1 MLSSYSGTR
10 PVLADKRTVLMSQG
24 QKFLDDVIGRIDDA
38 AKKLNL
44 DRSIHKTLRTPRRSL
59 MVTFPVKMDNGE
71 VEIFTGYRVQYN
83 YVKGPSKGG
92 VRYHPD
98 VSMEEVTALA
108 GLMALKCAVV
118 DIPFGGAKGGVA
130 CDPKRMSVDELERLT
145 RRYTY
150 MILPL
155 IGPEQDIPAPDVNT
169 DYQTMSW
176 IMDTYS
182 MLRGYTVPGVV
193 TGKPLELGG
202 SKGRA
207 TATGRG
213 LAYVAE
219 EMLEHLDMSTKDT
232 TVSVQGF
239 GNVGMNV
246 ARFLH
251 DDSCRIVGVTDMTGG
266 VFNPRGIDIPSLVLH
281 ADKAKGVRGFIG
293 GETVTD
299 MTEANRRLLSMECDV
314 MIPAALENQITESNA
329 TEVKAKIIVEGANG
343 PITRDGDDIL
353 RKKCVSV
360 VPDIL
365 ANSGGV
371 IVSYFEWVQDIQA
384 YLWSEEEVNSRLK
397 GLMTRAFG
405 QIWDFADKQKVTL
418 REAAYMLAVNKMAE
432 ITRLRGIFP

>member
-1 MLSSYSGTR
+1 
-10 PVLADKRTVLMSQG
+10 MSQG
-24 QKFLDDVIGRIDDA
+24 QRFLEDVIGRIDDA

-44 DRSIHKTLRTPRRSL
+44 DPSIHKTLKTPRRSL

-92 VRYHPD
+92 IRYHPD
-98 VSMEEVTALA
+98 VSLEEVTALA

-118 DIPFGGAKGGVA
+118 DIPFGGAKGGVV
-130 CDPKRMSVDELERLT
+130 CDPKRMSLEELERLT

-193 TGKPLELGG
+193 TGKPLQLGG

-213 LAYVAE
+213 LTYVTE
-219 EMLEHLDMSTKDT
+219 EMLQHVGMNTKDAS
-232 TVSVQGF
+232 VCVQGF

-251 DDSCRIVGVTDMTGG
+251 DDGCRIVGATDMTGG
-266 VFNPRGIDIPSLVLH
+266 VFNPRGIDIPALALH
-281 ADKAKGVRGFIG
+281 TEKAKGIHGFAG
-293 GETVTD
+293 GETVSSMTD
-299 MTEANRRLLSMECDV
+299 ANRRLLSTECDV
-314 MIPAALENQITESNA
+314 MIPAALENQVTESNA
-329 TEVKAKIIVEGANG
+329 SEVKAKIIVEGANG
-343 PITRDGDDIL
+343 PITRNADEIL
-353 RKKCVSV
+353 RKKSIHV

-397 GLMTRAFG
+397 GLMTGAFK
-405 QIWDFADKQKVTL
+405 QIWDFAAEHKATL
-418 REAAYMLAVNKMAE
+418 REAAYMLAVEKMAE

>member
-1 MLSSYSGTR
+1 
-10 PVLADKRTVLMSQG
+10 MSQG
-24 QKFLDDVIGRIDDA
+24 QRFLDDVIGRIDDA
-38 AKKLNL
+38 AEKLNL
-44 DRSIHKTLRTPRRSL
+44 DHNIHKTLRTPRRSL
-59 MVTFPVKMDNGE
+59 KVTFPVKMDNGE
-71 VEIFTGYRVQYN
+71 VEIFSGYRVQYN

-92 VRYHPD
+92 IRYHPD
-98 VSMEEVTALA
+98 VSLEEVTALA

-130 CDPKRMSVDELERLT
+130 CDPKKMSMDELERLT

-193 TGKPLELGG
+193 TGKPLQLGG

-213 LAYVAE
+213 LAYVTE
-219 EMLEHLDMSTKDT
+219 EMLGHVSMSTKDT
-232 TVSVQGF
+232 AVTVQGF

-246 ARFLH
+246 AKFLH
-251 DDSCRIVGVTDMTGG
+251 RDGCRIVGVTDMTGG
-266 VFNPRGIDIPSLVLH
+266 IFNPKGIDIASLALH
-281 ADKAKGVRGFIG
+281 AEKTKSIRGFSG
-293 GETVTD
+293 GEIVTD
-299 MTEANRRLLSMECDV
+299 MIEANRRLLSTESDV

-329 TEVKAKIIVEGANG
+329 SEVKAKIIVEGANG
-343 PITRDGDDIL
+343 PVTRGADDVL
-353 RKKCVSV
+353 GKKGVHL

-384 YLWSEEEVNSRLK
+384 YLWSEDEVNSRLK
-397 GLMTRAFG
+397 GLMTGAFG
-405 QIWDFADKQKVTL
+405 QVWDFAQKHKVTL
-418 REAAYMLAVNKMAE
+418 REAAYMLAVDKMAE
-432 ITRLRGIFP
+432 ITKLRGIFP

>member
-1 MLSSYSGTR
+1 
-10 PVLADKRTVLMSQG
+10 MSQG
-24 QKFLDDVIGRIDDA
+24 QRFLDDVIGRIDDA
-38 AKKLNL
+38 AKRLNL
-44 DRSIHKTLRTPRRSL
+44 NPNIHKTLRTPRRSL
-59 MVTFPVKMDNGE
+59 KVTFPVKMDNGE
-71 VEIFTGYRVQYN
+71 VEIFSGYRVQYN

-92 VRYHPD
+92 IRYHPD
-98 VSMEEVTALA
+98 VNLEEVTALA

-130 CDPKRMSVDELERLT
+130 CDPKKMSMDELERLT

-193 TGKPLELGG
+193 TGKPLQLGG
-202 SKGRA
+202 SRGRA

-213 LAYVAE
+213 LAYVTE
-219 EMLEHLDMSTKDT
+219 EMLQHLNMSTKDT
-232 TVSVQGF
+232 TVTVQGF

-246 ARFLH
+246 AKFLH
-251 DDSCRIVGVTDMTGG
+251 HDGCRIVGVTDMTGG
-266 VFNPRGIDIPSLVLH
+266 IFNPKGIDIVALAMH
-281 ADKAKGVRGFIG
+281 AEKTKSIRGFTG
-293 GETVTD
+293 GEIVTD
-299 MTEANRRLLSMECDV
+299 MLEANRRLLSTECDV

-329 TEVKAKIIVEGANG
+329 SGVKSKVIVEGANG
-343 PITRDGDDIL
+343 PVTRDADQIL
-353 RKKCVSV
+353 NKKGVAV

-384 YLWSEEEVNSRLK
+384 YLWSENEVNSRLK
-397 GLMTRAFG
+397 GLMTGAFD
-405 QIWDFADKQKVTL
+405 QVWDFAREHKVTL
-418 REAAYMLAVNKMAE
+418 REAAYMLAVDKMAE

>member
-1 MLSSYSGTR
+1 
-10 PVLADKRTVLMSQG
+10 MSQG
-24 QKFLDDVIGRIDDA
+24 QRFLDDVIGRIDDA
-38 AKKLNL
+38 AEKLNL
-44 DRSIHKTLRTPRRSL
+44 DHNIHKTLRTPRRSL
-59 MVTFPVKMDNGE
+59 KVTFPVKMDNGE
-71 VEIFTGYRVQYN
+71 VEIFSGYRVQYN

-92 VRYHPD
+92 IRYHPD
-98 VSMEEVTALA
+98 VSLEEVTALA

-130 CDPKRMSVDELERLT
+130 CDPKKMSMDELERLT

-193 TGKPLELGG
+193 TGKPLQLGG

-213 LAYVAE
+213 LAYVTE
-219 EMLEHLDMSTKDT
+219 EMLGHVSMSTKDT
-232 TVSVQGF
+232 TVTVQGF

-246 ARFLH
+246 AKFLH
-251 DDSCRIVGVTDMTGG
+251 RDGCRIVGATDMTGG
-266 VFNPRGIDIPSLVLH
+266 IFNPKGIDIASLALH
-281 ADKAKGVRGFIG
+281 AEKTKSIRGFSG
-293 GETVTD
+293 GEIVTD
-299 MTEANRRLLSMECDV
+299 MTEANRRLLSTESDV

-329 TEVKAKIIVEGANG
+329 SEVKAKIIVEGANG
-343 PITRDGDDIL
+343 PVTRGADDVL
-353 RKKCVSV
+353 GKKGVHL

-384 YLWSEEEVNSRLK
+384 YLWSEDEVNSRLK
-397 GLMTRAFG
+397 GLMTGAFG
-405 QIWDFADKQKVTL
+405 QVWDFAQKHKVTL
-418 REAAYMLAVNKMAE
+418 REAAYMLAVDKMAE
-432 ITRLRGIFP
+432 ITKLRGIFP